1 MISKETQRKIT
12 EITPKLKLVNCIG
25 AICRASGTHPYF
37 ETMRQTI
44 NIMNVDE
51 QAELAERWENRFT
64 SSLQFITYLT
74 TDKKELA
81 FWKEKGVIYEN

>member
-1 MISKETQRKIT
+1 MSKKTQKKID

-25 AICRASGTHPYF
+25 AICRARGTHPYF

-51 QAELAERWENRFT
+51 QAELAEHWENRFT

-74 TDKKELA
+74 TDKKELV
-81 FWKEKGVIYEN
+81 FWKEWGVVYED

>member
-1 MISKETQRKIT
+1 MSKETQKKNDET
-12 EITPKLKLVNCIG
+12 TPKLKLVNCIG
-25 AICRASGTHPYF
+25 AICLASGTHPYF

-51 QAELAERWENRFT
+51 QSELAEHWENRFT

-81 FWKEKGVIYEN
+81 FWKEKGVVHEN